1 MKYSYHWI
9 KELSGTKK
17 SPERLAKLLI
27 AHAFEVEAIEKFAS
41 GLEGVVVGKVLKLEK
56 HPNAD
61 KLRVAGVEVGKSDV
75 RSIVCGAPNVAVGQ
89 LVAVAIPGATL
100 PGGMIIKEAELR
112 GIVSQGMICSAKEL
126 GLGDN
131 HEGILVLPKDTPVGA
146 SFVKFFG
153 LEDSILDVKILP
165 DRGADALAYEG
176 LAREVAAL
184 DGHAPR
190 FVEKT
195 VKPLRV
201 PAYNRAPKIVIED
214 KKACLRYLG
223 MSFQGITIADSPVWL
238 KAKLLVAGQR
248 PINNVVD
255 ATNYL
260 MLLTG
265 QPMHAFDA
273 DKITGN
279 MSIRRAKKNEKLK
292 LLNGEVKK
300 LVPDDLVIADSKGA
314 LALAGVM
321 GGASSAISEKT
332 KNIFFEIANFDG
344 ATVRRTKN
352 RHSLPTD
359 ASYRFERN
367 LDPNLPGEAGK
378 IAASLLLALTGGKL
392 MGQKDVYPQPRK
404 SWKIML
410 SLERVEEML
419 GLKVPLFEVV
429 QYLALLGLKVKKV
442 AGEKALSVEI
452 PTRRPDLKDEWDL
465 IEEIGR
471 MKGYDKIAPLT
482 PLVPLVPGEANPE
495 KSFERRTKEYLAA
508 SGFDE
513 IMTYSFYGEKE
524 MKGAVLPLSHHLEL
538 ENPLSPDQKYLRMN
552 QVPHML
558 QKIKANLRTFES
570 FDIFDWGSV
579 FGKDP
584 KTGTSGEVESLGL
597 MTVLSKKSEKGEAF
611 FVMKGKV
618 EALFKALHI
627 DTERLSWEL
636 PEKFPELPVLGM
648 LHPTRTAVFAFEG
661 KPFGIIGEI
670 HPQTLKAFDLEPR
683 VAMAGFVAEDLEKL
697 QMKEIVFAPLQRF
710 PYAVRD
716 ISLTFPKKVTVA
728 EVESLLRNAGA
739 PLLRRLELFDIYEQ
753 KEEKSLAF
761 HLSFGAEDRTLS
773 SAEMDAAF
781 DRIVRA
787 VGERL
792 EGRLRL

>member
-17 SPERLAKLLI
+17 SPEQLAKLLI
-27 AHAFEVEAIEKFAS
+27 AHAFEVEAIEKFEA
-41 GLEGVVVGKVLKLEK
+41 GFDGVVVGKVVKLEK

-61 KLRVAGVEVGKSDV
+61 KLRLAEVEVGKSDV
-75 RSIVCGAPNVAVGQ
+75 RSLVCGAPNIALGQ
-89 LVAVAIPGATL
+89 LVAVALPGAIL
-100 PGGMIIKEAELR
+100 PGGVTIKEAELR
-112 GIVSQGMICSAKEL
+112 GVTSQGMICSAKEL
-126 GLGDN
+126 GLGEN
-131 HEGILVLPKDTPVGA
+131 HDGILVLPKNTPLGV
-146 SFVKFFG
+146 SFAKFFG
-153 LEDSILDVKILP
+153 LEDSILEVKILP

-190 FVEKT
+190 FVEKK

-201 PAYNRAPKIVIED
+201 LSPSRAPKIVIED

-223 MSFQGITIADSPVWL
+223 LSLQNVTIGESPLWL

-273 DKITGN
+273 DKITGTI
-279 MSIRRAKKNEKLK
+279 SIRRAKKNEKLK

-321 GGASSAISEKT
+321 GGASSAISENT

-352 RHSLPTD
+352 RHNLPTD

-378 IAASLLLALTGGKL
+378 IAASLILTLTGGKL
-392 MGQKDVYPQPRK
+392 IGERDVYPQPKK
-404 SWKIML
+404 SWKILL
-410 SLERVEEML
+410 SLERVEELL

-442 AGEKALSVEI
+442 AGEKSLSVEI
-452 PTRRPDLKDEWDL
+452 PTRRPDLRDEWDL

-471 MKGYDKIAPLT
+471 MKGYDKILPIAPLL
-482 PLVPLVPGEANPE
+482 PLASVRQHSE
-495 KSFERRTKEYLAA
+495 KSFERKTKEYLSA

-524 MKGAVLPLSHHLEL
+524 ITRTLLPLDHHLEL
-538 ENPLSPDQKYLRMN
+538 ENPLSPDQKYLRMT
-552 QVPHML
+552 QVPLML
-558 QKIKANLRTFES
+558 QKAKENVRSFEA
-570 FDIFDWGSV
+570 FDFFDWGSV
-579 FGKDP
+579 FAKDP
-584 KTGTSGEVESLGL
+584 KTGAPQEVKSLGL
-597 MTVLSKKSEKGEAF
+597 LSVLSEKSVTGEGFLA
-611 FVMKGKV
+611 MKGRV
-618 EALFKALHI
+618 EALFEALHI
-627 DTERLSWEL
+627 EKEKISWEM
-636 PEKFPELPVLGM
+636 PEKFSQIPVLAM
-648 LHPTRTAVFAFEG
+648 LHPTRSAVFAYDG
-661 KPFGIIGEI
+661 KPFGIIGEF
-670 HPQTLKAFDLEPR
+670 HPKILKAFGLEPR
-683 VAMAGFVAEDLEKL
+683 LAMAGFVTADLQALE
-697 QMKEIVFAPLQRF
+697 MKEVVFAPLQKF

-716 ISLTFPKKVTVA
+716 ISLTFPRKVTVS
-728 EVESLLRNAGA
+728 EVERLLREAGA
-739 PLLRRLELFDIYEQ
+739 PLLKQLELFDVYE
-753 KEEKSLAF
+753 KMEEKSLAF
-761 HLSFGAEDRTLS
+761 HLSFGASDRTLS
-773 SAEMDAAF
+773 SDEMDASF
-781 DRIVRA
+781 DRMVQEI
-787 VGERL
+787 GERL